1 MGELDE
7 HMCTGMQVCA
17 SRPHRCHIILELVE
31 FDGRVVGDDRVVGT
45 VLDFPPGI
53 EQELNTGV

>member
-17 SRPHRCHIILELVE
+17 SRPHRCHTILELVE
-31 FDGRVVGDDRVVGT
+31 FGGRVVCDDLVVGI
-45 VLDFPPGI
+45 VLNVLPGI
-53 EQELNTGV
+53 EQELTAIG